1 MCRGICTLKT
11 FTAMISP
18 LSHVDPSAKIGQ
30 DVTIHPFAFVDADV
44 EIGDGC
50 EIMPYA
56 SVMRGT
62 RMGKNN
68 KVYQGAIVGADP
80 QDFRWKGG
88 ESYCYIGDNN
98 VIRESVIIN
107 RGISSQ
113 GGTRIGDGCFIFA
126 NSHVGHDSHIVG
138 KCVLGNNVMIAG
150 DVEIDE
156 CTILSSAVIVHEGC
170 HVGKWALVKGGCR
183 IGCNVPPFV
192 IIAHNPASYYG
203 IYAVVMR
210 KDGDFSESD
219 IDDAAKAYRHIYQCS
234 TSVFNALKRIEADI
248 DDNAVRR
255 EVLDFIRRNNMRL
268 VAVPMNYD

>member
-1 MCRGICTLKT
+1 M
-11 FTAMISP
+11 
-18 LSHVDPSAKIGQ
+18 
-30 DVTIHPFAFVDADV
+30 
-44 EIGDGC
+44 
-50 EIMPYA
+50 
-56 SVMRGT
+56 
-62 RMGKNN
+62 
-68 KVYQGAIVGADP
+68 
-80 QDFRWKGG
+80 
-88 ESYCYIGDNN
+88 
-98 VIRESVIIN
+98 
-107 RGISSQ
+107 
-113 GGTRIGDGCFIFA
+113 
-126 NSHVGHDSHIVG
+126 G

-203 IYAVVMR
+203 INAVVMR